1 MKIMK
6 KGVNLKAKTL
16 TLLVFL
22 AVMFCVPLFVTNTY
36 ILKVLNNVMLYA
48 VIVLSVNLILGFCG
62 LLDFG
67 RSAFVGIGTYSFA
80 LLMTRIANVPWVVG
94 FIAAGLFTALLG
106 WLVGSFLRRTSF
118 DYLTLLTI
126 GIVEIIRLFF
136 VNCTAITNGAMGITG
151 VPKPSLFGFQ
161 ITNHAQFFY
170 FALIMLIVCYVL
182 IDRLT
187 KSYKGRALMAIRD
200 DEIAAAF
207 SAINIPKYKAFCF
220 GIASFFTGIG
230 GAAMVSYTGYAS
242 PYNFTI
248 DEGLILCQMA
258 ILGGLGSLPGSILGA
273 AILVIVPEL
282 SRTMYDYRLLIM
294 GIMMVVLMLFCPNGL
309 LGTNGLKDIVVRKA
323 KEIFGRTEQS
333 ESKGGAG
340 K

>member
-1 MKIMK
+1 MK
-6 KGVNLKAKTL
+6 KISQMKPKMAALIIF
-16 TLLVFL
+16 LVL
-22 AVMFCVPLFVTNTY
+22 MACVPIFITNTY

-48 VIVLSVNLILGFCG
+48 VIALSVNLILGFCG

-80 LLMTRIANVPWVVG
+80 LLMTHVTNIPWFVG
-94 FIAAGLFTALLG
+94 FIAAALFTALLG
-106 WLVGSFLRRTSF
+106 WLVGCFLRRTSF

-126 GIVEIIRLFF
+126 GIVEIVRLFL
-136 VNCTAITNGAMGITG
+136 VNCTSITNGAMGITG
-151 VPKPSLFGFQ
+151 VPEPSFFGFEL
-161 ITNHAQFFY
+161 NSHGKFFY
-170 FALIMLIVCYVL
+170 FSLILLVVCYLL
-182 IDRLT
+182 INRLIN
-187 KSYKGRALMAIRD
+187 SYKGRALMAIRD

-207 SAINIPKYKAFCF
+207 SAINIPKYKAFCL
-220 GIASFFTGIG
+220 GIASFFTGLG

-273 AILVIVPEL
+273 VILVVVPEL
-282 SRTMYDYRLLIM
+282 SRTAYEYRLLIM

-309 LGTNGLKDIVVRKA
+309 LGKNGLKDILVKKA
-323 KEIFGRTEQS
+323 KQILKHE
-333 ESKGGAG
+333 G
-340 K
+340 KPEEERRAAK

>member
-1 MKIMK
+1 MKRLSQ
-6 KGVNLKAKTL
+6 LKTKTIL
-16 TLLVFL
+16 LILLVL
-22 AVMFCVPLFVTNTY
+22 LMACVPLFIKNTY

-48 VIVLSVNLILGFCG
+48 VIALSVNLILGFCG

-67 RSAFVGIGTYSFA
+67 RSAFVGIGTYAFA
-80 LLMTRIANVPWVVG
+80 LLMTHITKVPWIIG

-126 GIVEIIRLFF
+126 GIVEIVRLFL
-136 VNCTAITNGAMGITG
+136 VNCTKVTNGAMGITG
-151 VPKPSLFGFQ
+151 VPKPSFFGFQ
-161 ITNHAQFFY
+161 LKEHGQFFY
-170 FALIMLIVCYVL
+170 FALILLILCYL
-182 IDRLT
+182 MIDRLT

-207 SAINIPKYKAFCF
+207 SAIDIPRYKAFCF
-220 GIASFFTGIG
+220 GVASFFTGIG

-248 DEGLILCQMA
+248 DEGLLLCQMA
-258 ILGGLGSLPGSILGA
+258 ILGGLGSLPGSVLGA
-273 AILVIVPEL
+273 VIWVIVPEL
-282 SRTMYDYRLLIM
+282 SRTAYDYRLLIM

-309 LGTNGLKDIVVRKA
+309 LGTNGLKDIIVRKA
-323 KEIFGRTEQS
+323 KQIFRHQNKPAE
-333 ESKGGAG
+333 ERRAG

>member
-1 MKIMK
+1 MK
-6 KGVNLKAKTL
+6 KTNRFNKKMIALLIFLA
-16 TLLVFL
+16 LLV
-22 AVMFCVPLFVTNTY
+22 CVPVFITNTY
-36 ILKVLNNVMLYA
+36 ILKVMNNVMLYA
-48 VIVLSVNLILGFCG
+48 VIALSVNLILGFCG

-80 LLMTRIANVPWVVG
+80 LLMTHVAGFPWIVG
-94 FIAAGLFTALLG
+94 FFLAGLFTALLG
-106 WLVGSFLRRTSF
+106 WLVGCFLRRTSF

-126 GIVEIIRLFF
+126 GIVEIVRLFL
-136 VNCTAITNGAMGITG
+136 VNCTSITNGAMGITG

-161 ITNHAQFFY
+161 IRSHAQFYY
-170 FALIMLIVCYVL
+170 FALFLLIVCYLL
-182 IDRLT
+182 INRLIN
-187 KSYKGRALMAIRD
+187 SYKGRALMAIRD

-258 ILGGLGSLPGSILGA
+258 ILGGLGSLPGSVLGA
-273 AILVIVPEL
+273 VILVVVPEL
-282 SRTMYDYRLLIM
+282 SRTAYDYRLLIM
-294 GIMMVVLMLFCPNGL
+294 GVMMVVLMLFCPDGL
-309 LGTNGLKDIVVRKA
+309 LGRHGLKDIIVKKV
-323 KEIFGRTEQS
+323 KELFNRQKGADRE
-333 ESKGGAG
+333 GGAAS
-340 K
+340 

>member
-1 MKIMK
+1 MK
-6 KGVNLKAKTL
+6 KISQMKPKMVALIIF
-16 TLLVFL
+16 LVL
-22 AVMFCVPLFVTNTY
+22 MVCVPVFITNTY
-36 ILKVLNNVMLYA
+36 VLKVLNNVMLYA
-48 VIVLSVNLILGFCG
+48 VIALSVNLILGFCG

-80 LLMTRIANVPWVVG
+80 LLMTHVSGIPWFVG
-94 FIAAGLFTALLG
+94 FIFAGLFTALLG
-106 WLVGSFLRRTSF
+106 WLVGCFLRRTSF

-126 GIVEIIRLFF
+126 GIVEIVRLFL
-136 VNCTAITNGAMGITG
+136 VNCTSITNGAMGITG
-151 VPKPSLFGFQ
+151 VPKPSFFGFQ
-161 ITNHAQFFY
+161 LKSHAQFFY
-170 FALIMLIVCYVL
+170 FALVLLVVCYLL
-182 IDRLT
+182 INRLV

-273 AILVIVPEL
+273 VILVIVPEL
-282 SRTMYDYRLLIM
+282 SRTAYEYRLLIM
-294 GIMMVVLMLFCPNGL
+294 GVMMVVLMLFCPNGL
-309 LGTNGLKDIVVRKA
+309 LGKNGLKDIIVKRVKKVLKHDGKPEEERRAVR
-323 KEIFGRTEQS
+323 
-333 ESKGGAG
+333 
-340 K
+340 